1 MRRTK
6 EDAEKTRLKVIE
18 AALEQFSKTGYS
30 RTTLAMIAD
39 AAGFSRGPIYW
50 HFKNKDEL
58 YEAVLHYSQEPLEQL
73 VARSLEL
80 TDAPLEAIRYLIV
93 HWFRLLIENR
103 WHRQSFEIL
112 LNKTELTSQVAGTMR
127 RERKLTRLIVQ
138 CLASLVEAARQRGQ
152 LAEGQ
157 PAEDIAVLLYSAL
170 MGITQTWLADP
181 KLFSLKKQADFFSAS
196 LLRLLPHTG

>member
-18 AALEQFSKTGYS
+18 AALELFSQHGYS
-30 RTTLAMIAD
+30 HTTLAMIAS

-73 VARSLEL
+73 VAQSLAQCATPVQALQYFCE
-80 TDAPLEAIRYLIV
+80 
-93 HWFRLLIENR
+93 HWFTLLLENR

-112 LNKTELTSQVAGTMR
+112 LNKTELTEELAGTVK
-127 RERKLTRLIVQ
+127 RERKLTRLIVRS
-138 CLASLVEAARQRGQ
+138 LAHLIDEAQALKQ
-152 LAEGQ
+152 LPEQDSEQG
-157 PAEDIAVLLYSAL
+157 AVLLYTAL
-170 MGITQTWLADP
+170 MGVTHTWLVDAR
-181 KLFSLKKQADFFSAS
+181 LFSLKKSAPLFSER
-196 LLRLLPHTG
+196 LLRLLG

>member
-73 VARSLEL
+73 VARSTALAE
-80 TDAPLEAIRYLIV
+80 TPLEAIRYLIDQ
-93 HWFRLLIENR
+93 WFALLIDNR

-112 LNKTELTSQVAGTMR
+112 LNKTEMTSEVAGTLR
-127 RERKLTRLIVQ
+127 RERKLTRSIVQ
-138 CLASLVEAARQRGQ
+138 CLARHIQAAREAGA
-152 LAEGQ
+152 LAGEQ
-157 PAEDIAVLLYSAL
+157 PAEDSAILLYSAL
-170 MGITQTWLADP
+170 MGITQTWLAAP
-181 KLFSLKKQADFFSAS
+181 KLFSLRKQAGFFSER
-196 LLRLLPHTG
+196 LMQLLPHV